1 MWAQPIQTMG
11 QNHSK
16 QMGTAPKSLD
26 QNYLHCTP
34 LPTSVSALSW
44 QPPTPTQ
51 SRGEETGNSAADSLC
66 SFKSL
71 QQASSSPSFS
81 LCSYTV

>member
-34 LPTSVSALSW
+34 LPTSVSSLVAA
-44 QPPTPTQ
+44 PTPTQ
-51 SRGEETGNSAADSLC
+51 SRGEEAGNSAADSLC